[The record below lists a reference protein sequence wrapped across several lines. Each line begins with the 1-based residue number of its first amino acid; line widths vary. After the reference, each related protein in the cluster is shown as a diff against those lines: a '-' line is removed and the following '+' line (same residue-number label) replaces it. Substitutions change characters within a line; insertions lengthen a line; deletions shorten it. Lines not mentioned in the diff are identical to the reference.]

1 MERDGITEK
10 DFERENDT
18 ALDESRSLLCENL

>member
-10 DFERENDT
+10 DFERENDR
-18 ALDESRSLLCENL
+18 ALDESRRLPGENL